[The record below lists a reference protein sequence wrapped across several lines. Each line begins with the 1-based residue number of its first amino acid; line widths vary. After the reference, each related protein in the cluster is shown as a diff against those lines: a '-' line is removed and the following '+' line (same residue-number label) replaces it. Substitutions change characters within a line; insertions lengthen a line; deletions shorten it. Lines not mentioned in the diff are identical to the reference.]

1 MKLSDVNRRCF
12 RLIYDVLYIYL
23 NMYFRCDLSRFSYA
37 FVNNYFYSKLFFGP
51 HGSHGRLFLRMKK
64 IVWSNLWLCE
74 HIAAFI
80 SHKKNGRV
88 TSFDHCRESV
98 MYTIP
103 PNVIFDLFVCLG
115 FTTQSSIVNPYR
127 WSVSHFDLYSFL
139 TIINSLKESLVCHP
153 CKIIHTLKMVTSE
166 DTKTKALSKRWHSH
180 LFFNTSL

>member
-1 MKLSDVNRRCF
+1 MELSDINRCCF

-80 SHKKNGRV
+80 SLKNGRLISV
-88 TSFDHCRESV
+88 DHCRDNV
-98 MYTIP
+98 MNTLP
-103 PNVIFDLFVCLG
+103 LNVIFVLFVCLSWVLQSNRAL
-115 FTTQSSIVNPYR
+115 FTLTGEGLHILTNTHSWPLSS
-127 WSVSHFDLYSFL
+127 
-139 TIINSLKESLVCHP
+139 SLK
-153 CKIIHTLKMVTSE
+153 KNI
-166 DTKTKALSKRWHSH
+166 
-180 LFFNTSL
+180 